1 MRLPGRRS
9 SMVAKDR
16 LKLLLTSE
24 RLSCTPQMMA
34 MLQND
39 MVHAVNKYF
48 AVKEKNVEIRYL
60 KDSAT
65 FLARIP
71 LQKDIEDSSPGIS
84 CWR

>member
-1 MRLPGRRS
+1 MRFPGRRS

-34 MLQND
+34 MLQ